1 MKIYSSYPYIL
12 TAFLK
17 ISRSKLWAFGNDS
30 SIDFQKEI
38 DSDLG
43 ENLAFKLFLET
54 WGAVRP

>member
-54 WGAVRP
+54 